1 MFPMVGPEMVA
12 ALLRPPDESE
22 EPMEEVKPR
31 SRPESTSDAVASDRR
46 RLLTGRRAASRWS
59 RFKVILFAF
68 CRRVSSV

>member
-1 MFPMVGPEMVA
+1 MFPIIGPEMAA

-31 SRPESTSDAVASDRR
+31 SRPQSPSNTAASDLG
-46 RLLTGRRAASRWS
+46 RLLTGKRAASHWS

>member
-1 MFPMVGPEMVA
+1 MFPIIGPEMAA

-31 SRPESTSDAVASDRR
+31 SRPQSTSDVVASDRR
-46 RLLTGRRAASRWS
+46 RLLTGKRAATHWS